1 MSENSKKERKI
12 QEIMPSAKEVQKELA
27 KAKSMDD
34 FFGKAGI
41 FARLFANT
49 IETMLES
56 ELSEELGYEPYEA
69 KGRNSGNNRN
79 GHYPKKVRTSAGETT
94 IQVPRDRNG
103 DYTCTWRKCR
113 CEPHVV
119 KKHVANTNELEDKII
134 AMYAKGMSVRDIQDT
149 LKELYGV
156 EVSPATLSTITDKV
170 WELVEAWQNR
180 PLASIYPIIYLD
192 AIHLKL
198 RREGKVETT
207 AVYTVLGVD
216 LDGHRDVLGH
226 WLGEGSEPSNFWL
239 SVVTDLQGRG
249 VQDIF
254 IACMDGLS
262 GFRDAV
268 LAVFPRTQ
276 IQRCIIHQIR
286 NSLKYVTWTDRKNFM
301 SDLRLVYQAA
311 TREAAE
317 AQLRQLNEKWGD
329 KYAIAIRSWQNNWE
343 DLATFFA
350 YPAEIRRL
358 IYTTNSVEGYHR
370 QLRKVTKS
378 KGAFPTP
385 QAARKL
391 LFLAHREILKKWTM
405 PIYNWALILNQLV
418 IRFDQRMPI

>member
-1 MSENSKKERKI
+1 MTKESKKGPKI
-12 QEIMPSAKEVQKELA
+12 QEIMPSAEEVQRELA

-34 FFGKAGI
+34 FFGKEGI

-49 IETMLES
+49 IETMLET

-69 KGRNSGNNRN
+69 KGRNSGNSRN
-79 GHYPKKVRTSAGETT
+79 GRYPKKVRTSAGETT

-103 DYTCTWRKCR
+103 EY
-113 CEPHVV
+113 EPQVV
-119 KKHVANTNELEDKII
+119 KKHVTNTNELEDKII
-134 AMYAKGMSVRDIQDT
+134 AMYAKGMSVRDIQET

-156 EVSPATLSTITDKV
+156 DVSPSTLSAITDKV

-180 PLASIYPIIYLD
+180 PLASLYPIIYLD
-192 AIHLKL
+192 AIPIKL
-198 RREGKVETT
+198 RREGKIENT

-216 LDGHRDVLGH
+216 LEGHRDVLGH
-226 WLGEGSEPSNFWL
+226 WIGEGSESSNFWL

-249 VQDIF
+249 MQDIF
-254 IACMDGLS
+254 IACMDGLT
-262 GFRDAV
+262 GFRDAI

-286 NSLKYVTWTDRKNFM
+286 NSLKYVTWTDRKFFM
-301 SDLRLVYQAA
+301 ADLRLVYQAA

-317 AQLRQLNEKWGD
+317 AQLRQLHEKWGD

-358 IYTTNSVEGYHR
+358 IYTTNPVEGYHR

-391 LFLAHREILKKWTM
+391 LFLAHREIFKKWTG

-418 IRFDQRMPI
+418 IRFEDRMPI

>member
-1 MSENSKKERKI
+1 MSEESKKGKKI
-12 QEIMPSAKEVQKELA
+12 QEIMPSAEEVQKELA

-34 FFGKAGI
+34 FFGKEGI
-41 FARLFANT
+41 FARLFATT
-49 IETMLES
+49 IETMLET

-69 KGRNSGNNRN
+69 KGKNSGNSRN

-103 DYTCTWRKCR
+103 DY
-113 CEPHVV
+113 EPQVV
-119 KKHVANTNELEDKII
+119 KKRVANTNELEDKII

-156 EVSPATLSTITDKV
+156 DVSPATLSAITDKV

-192 AIHLKL
+192 AIHIKL
-198 RREGKVETT
+198 RREGKIETT

-226 WLGEGSEPSNFWL
+226 WVGEGSESSNFWL

-301 SDLRLVYQAA
+301 ADLRLVYQAA

-358 IYTTNSVEGYHR
+358 IYTTNSVEAYHR

-405 PIYNWALILNQLV
+405 PVYNWALILNQLV
-418 IRFDQRMPI
+418 IRFEDRMPI

>member
-1 MSENSKKERKI
+1 MSAESKKERKI
-12 QEIMPSAKEVQKELA
+12 EESLPSAEEVQKELA

-34 FFGKAGI
+34 FFGKEGI

-69 KGRNSGNNRN
+69 KGKNSGNSRN

-103 DYTCTWRKCR
+103 DY
-113 CEPHVV
+113 EPQVV

-134 AMYAKGMSVRDIQDT
+134 AMYAKGMSVRDIQGT

-156 EVSPATLSTITDKV
+156 DVSPATLSAITDKV

-192 AIHLKL
+192 AIHIKL
-198 RREGKVETT
+198 RREGKIENT

-226 WLGEGSEPSNFWL
+226 WLGEGSETSNFWL

-249 VQDIF
+249 VRDIF

-262 GFRDAV
+262 GFREAV

-301 SDLRLVYQAA
+301 ADLRLVYQAA

-329 KYAIAIRSWQNNWE
+329 KYAIAIRSWQNNWD

-350 YPAEIRRL
+350 FPAEIRRL

-418 IRFDQRMPI
+418 IRFEDRMPI